1 MSDRIPDAQNRKKIL
16 KHMILQLH
24 SGEAPEEVKNRLAL
38 WLQKIPYQDVV
49 EVEQELMA
57 EGLPQEEVLR
67 LCDVHAR
74 VLEGKIDRTGTPA
87 VGPGHPVE
95 ILKRENSALEK
106 VVERLQELYSRS
118 GSVKTPEQARIL
130 VSGMAELFNSL
141 AQVALHY
148 AKKENLVFPYLEK
161 QGITGPPK
169 VMWSKHDETRRMLK
183 AAQQVLG
190 VSGTISSGDLE
201 AMVET
206 VLKPASQSILEM
218 ILKEEEI
225 FFPMCLDKIT
235 EKDWREIGRQM
246 PEIGFC
252 LIEAGADRKPAE
264 EPGEIQDAGI
274 LDGTLTLPTGTLNAA
289 ELTSLLNTVPFDITF
304 VDSDDKVRYF
314 SQGKERI
321 FARNRSILGRDVRL
335 CHPTSSV
342 HVVEKILADFKS
354 GKRDSAPFWIKLG
367 KKFIHIEYFA
377 LRDGKGRYLGTL
389 EVSQDLTLKKSL
401 KGEQRLLSYES

>member
-1 MSDRIPDAQNRKKIL
+1 MSELIQNAESRKKIL

-24 SGEAPEEVKNRLAL
+24 GGEAPGEVKNRLAEL
-38 WLQKIPYQDVV
+38 LQKIPYQDVV

-74 VLEGKIDRTGTPA
+74 VLEGKTDRAAAPA
-87 VGPGHPVE
+87 IQPGHPVE
-95 ILKRENSALEK
+95 VLKSENRALEK
-106 VVERLQELYSRS
+106 VVEKLQDLYRRS
-118 GSVKTPEQARIL
+118 VSVQDSQQAHSL
-130 VSGMAELFNSL
+130 AAEMSVLFNSL
-141 AQVALHY
+141 TEVNLHY

-169 VMWSKHDETRRMLK
+169 VMWGKHDETRRMLK

-190 VSGTISSGDLE
+190 VSGTLASGDLE

-225 FFPMCLDKIT
+225 LFPMCLDKISG
-235 EKDWREIGRQM
+235 KDWQDIERQM

-252 LIEAGADRKPAE
+252 LIDAGAVRKPAA
-264 EPGEIQDAGI
+264 QDETRSAGI
-274 LDGTLTLPTGTLNAA
+274 SEGNLSLPTGAMNAA
-289 ELTSLLNTVPFDITF
+289 ELISILNTLPVDITF

-314 SQGKERI
+314 SQGRERI

-335 CHPTSSV
+335 CHPPSSV
-342 HVVEKILADFKS
+342 HVVERILADFKS
-354 GKRDSAPFWIKLG
+354 GKRDSAPFWIQTG
-367 KKFIHIEYFA
+367 GKFIHIEYFA
-377 LRDGKGRYLGTL
+377 LRDGNGRYLGTL

-401 KGEQRLLSYES
+401 TGEQRLLSYG